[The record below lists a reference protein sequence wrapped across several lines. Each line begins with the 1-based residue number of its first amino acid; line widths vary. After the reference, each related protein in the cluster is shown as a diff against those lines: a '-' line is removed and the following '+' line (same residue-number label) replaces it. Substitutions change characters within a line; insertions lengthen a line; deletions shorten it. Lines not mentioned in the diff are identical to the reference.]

1 MPLQLCRQPRLM
13 SRALAGALPLSALSL
28 QPQWPAVSRV
38 ETAAAADM
46 SSAKQGPPGQ
56 LTALL
61 GLAAQGAGHQRLGAL
76 ALTAFAGAS
85 AEQLTL
91 RELTAQ
97 LWLLQRSSS
106 GQWGHQRPELW
117 RGGCTGAQL

>member
-1 MPLQLCRQPRLM
+1 M

-28 QPQWPAVSRV
+28 QPQWPAASRV

-61 GLAAQGAGHQRLGAL
+61 GLAAQGAGHQRLGVLAL
-76 ALTAFAGAS
+76 AASAGAS

-91 RELTAQ
+91 RELTAALAAAQGEQRGAQ
-97 LWLLQRSSS
+97 LWPLQRSSS
-106 GQWGHQRPELW
+106 GQRGQQRPVL
-117 RGGCTGAQL
+117 